1 MIKSNEIHV
10 YSSLLSNDEVAL
22 HTRALIEIKNNEEIS
37 YKNLLEVNKKTK
49 KPVEHDQTQFYYVTF
64 KQHNRVFHYAV
75 QICQIV
81 QSNYRE
87 NITVHLNS
95 KGNVSLSSD
104 SFQLTKLFAGELHH
118 IDYFIPTSTCLN
130 EKAFNE
136 SNFST
141 PTLKL
146 VKQFK
151 VSRPRSEP
159 LPELKED
166 GSTPEPEKT
175 FLQKYWYYLIPLA
188 IILVTSGGDDK
199 PGVAA
204 PVAK

>member
-1 MIKSNEIHV
+1 MFVKISFIIAILLINLIKSNEIHV

-95 KGNVSLSSD
+95 K
-104 SFQLTKLFAGELHH
+104 
-118 IDYFIPTSTCLN
+118 